1 MSKRKN
7 VRKRTKEW
15 IEYTTDKTKAAKV
28 GKKPIK
34 RLLRIVVSYFMF
46 IRLLC
51 SLCCLFA
58 QRLQFT
64 HSFTLIPFH
73 SCTLPHWFANGIQSS
88 YIELHILNIL
98 QNGWRAAYETK
109 PKVHIMWKTV
119 NRIEAT
125 HTQTQTE
132 YIHCENGWSGKSFLY
147 AHRWI

>member
-34 RLLRIVVSYFMF
+34 RLLRIVVLYFMF

-51 SLCCLFA
+51 SLVLFVCTTA
-58 QRLQFT
+58 PA
-64 HSFTLIPFH
+64 HSLYAID
-73 SCTLPHWFANGIQSS
+73 SASGIQSS

-98 QNGWRAAYETK
+98 QNGLNTHRQREEEEMVKESLRVRAE
-109 PKVHIMWKTV
+109 
-119 NRIEAT
+119 
-125 HTQTQTE
+125 
-132 YIHCENGWSGKSFLY
+132 SS
-147 AHRWI
+147 